1 MQDTPRNV
9 KAQRPVAVL
18 QVVPRLQSGG
28 AEQSTCEIA
37 AGLVRAGA
45 HSLVASTGGRLT
57 DRLQREGSVFLPF
70 AADSKNPLRMA
81 ANVATLCG
89 IIRSHSV
96 SLIHARSRAPAWSA
110 LAAARLCGIPFVT
123 TFHGANRPQ
132 NMAKRIYNSVMT
144 RGDVTIANS
153 RYTAARIE
161 QDYGADKRRV
171 AAIYRGVDLDV
182 FDPAAVAQDRL
193 ANLRR
198 LWHLDERDRVIFV
211 PARVTPIK
219 GHETVI
225 RALTRLAPANPKLVC
240 IMAGD
245 DQGHRGYSDGLRHL
259 AADLGLTDRV
269 RLVGHCADMPAAY
282 ALSEVT
288 LIASVEPEAFGR
300 TAPEAQAMA
309 SLVIATDLGGAIE
322 TVVTPPEVPEDAR
335 TGWRI
340 PPGDP
345 EALAAALGLVLSL
358 PEKRKQLINQAAH
371 KRVQDMFSLDA
382 MILHT
387 LEVYD
392 GLLGSG
398 LARKYTADSP
408 LE

>member
-1 MQDTPRNV
+1 MQDTPGNV

-57 DRLQREGSVFLPF
+57 DRLQREGSIFLPF

-81 ANVATLCG
+81 ANVVKLCR
-89 IIRSHSV
+89 IIRGHSV

-132 NMAKRIYNSVMT
+132 NMAKRVYNSVMT

-153 RYTAARIE
+153 RYTAACIE
-161 QDYGADKRRV
+161 QDYSVDGRRV
-171 AAIYRGVDLDV
+171 TIIHRGVDLDV
-182 FDPAAVAQDRL
+182 FSPQAVGQDRL
-193 ANLRR
+193 VALRR
-198 LWHLDERDRVIFV
+198 LWHLDEHDRVIFL

-225 RALTRLAPANPKLVC
+225 RALTRLMPTESRLVC

-245 DQGHRGYSDGLRHL
+245 DQGHKGYADGLRSL
-259 AADLGLTDRV
+259 AVELGLADRV

-300 TAPEAQAMA
+300 TAPEAQAMG
-309 SLVIATDLGGAIE
+309 SLVIATDLGGAVE
-322 TVVTPPEVPEDAR
+322 TVMTPPDVPEEAR
-335 TGWRI
+335 TGWRVA
-340 PPGDP
+340 PGDP
-345 EALAAALGLVLSL
+345 EALAAALSVALAL
-358 PEKRKQLINQAAH
+358 PPAQKQLINQTARYRA
-371 KRVQDMFSLDA
+371 QQMFSLHA

-398 LARKYTADSP
+398 LARKYMAYGP
-408 LE
+408 RE